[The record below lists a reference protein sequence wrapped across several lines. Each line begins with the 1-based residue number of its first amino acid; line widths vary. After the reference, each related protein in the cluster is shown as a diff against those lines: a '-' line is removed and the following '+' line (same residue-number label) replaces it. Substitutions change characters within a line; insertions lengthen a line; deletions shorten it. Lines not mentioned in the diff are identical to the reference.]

1 MAKSTTDPR
10 ELRHEILNVLTAGRD
25 TTASLL
31 SNAFFMLARH
41 PITWNRVRAE
51 VEETFAG
58 RLPDYATLR
67 SMKQVKNLLNE
78 CTCGL
83 DSRIW
88 ILERLTSSIGL
99 RLFPPVPFN
108 SRTATADT
116 TLPRGGGPD
125 EDAPIFI
132 RDGQQVNYHVYSLH
146 RLTETFGPDADEFR
160 PERWDDPSLRPG
172 WGFIP

>member
-10 ELRHEILNVLTAGRD
+10 ELRDEIINVLTAGGD

-31 SNAFFMLARH
+31 SNAFFLLARH

-51 VEETFAG
+51 VEETFADK
-58 RLPDYATLR
+58 LPDYTTLR

-78 CTCGL
+78 CKCSQSSWLST
-83 DSRIW
+83 SRK
-88 ILERLTSSIGL
+88 LTPSIGL

-108 SRTATADT
+108 SRTATANT
-116 TLPRGGGPD
+116 TLPRGGGGD
-125 EDAPIFI
+125 ENAPIFI
-132 RDGQQVNYHVYSLH
+132 KGGQQVNYHVYSLH
-146 RLTETFGPDADEFR
+146 RLTETFGPDADDFR
-160 PERWDDPSLRPG
+160 PDRWDDASLRPG